1 MPSSPV
7 LWGLSLLLLF
17 WAVGAYQRLLRL
29 RAAAHQAFGALDA
42 YLVRQQALLAEC
54 EAAHAQA
61 SGAPAAALAA
71 LQAASIQ
78 WGAALALA
86 RARPLSPEAV
96 ATLGAGQRTLVAAWQ
111 ALLRAREDED
121 GPAAIASWRQRWDTC
136 QAHNG
141 LAQQQFNDAVTQ
153 YNAAIAQWPAR
164 LLALLLGLRP
174 GACV

>member
-17 WAVGAYQRLLRL
+17 WAVGASQRLLRL
-29 RAAAHQAFGALDA
+29 RAGAHQAFGALDA

-61 SGAPAAALAA
+61 SGAPAAALA
-71 LQAASIQ
+71 
-78 WGAALALA
+78 WV
-86 RARPLSPEAV
+86 RAQPLSAEAV
-96 ATLGAGQRTLVAAWQ
+96 ATLRAGQHTLAAAWQ

-141 LAQQQFNDAVTQ
+141 LAQQQFNQAVTQ

>member
-1 MPSSPV
+1 MLSSPV

-78 WGAALALA
+78 WSAALALA

-153 YNAAIAQWPAR
+153 
-164 LLALLLGLRP
+164 
-174 GACV
+174 

>member
-17 WAVGAYQRLLRL
+17 WAVGASQRLLRL
-29 RAAAHQAFGALDA
+29 RAGAHQAFGALDA

-71 LQAASIQ
+71 LQAASLQ
-78 WGAALALA
+78 WGAALAWV
-86 RARPLSPEAV
+86 RAQPLSAEAV
-96 ATLGAGQRTLVAAWQ
+96 ATLRAGQHTLAAAWQ

-141 LAQQQFNDAVTQ
+141 LAQQQFNQAVTQ